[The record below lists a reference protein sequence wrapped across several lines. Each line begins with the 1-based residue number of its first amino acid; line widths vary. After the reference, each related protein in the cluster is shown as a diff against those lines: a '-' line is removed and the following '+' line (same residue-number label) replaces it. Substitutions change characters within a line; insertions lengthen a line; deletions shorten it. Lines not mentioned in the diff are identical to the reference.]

1 MNDFSKKLRRG
12 AEVTT
17 CLLALALCASFAL
30 GLTSCENGHGCAN
43 NHNRACHKS
52 RDTNHRR
59 RNRDT
64 DVQFTNNELRFKSAK
79 PRKSGW
85 RHNFC

>member
-30 GLTSCENGHGCAN
+30 GLTSCENGTA
-43 NHNRACHKS
+43 APIII
-52 RDTNHRR
+52 TA
-59 RNRDT
+59 
-64 DVQFTNNELRFKSAK
+64 TNNELRFKSAK